1 MRSFGKIWQLIKL
14 LIIFNNKDLLFVL
27 CDLSLCYSPSE
38 KVLLQCF
45 EIYVNEGCPKDYKYL
60 S

>member
-14 LIIFNNKDLLFVL
+14 LIIFNNKNLLFVL
-27 CDLSLCYSPSE
+27 CDLSLCYLPSE
-38 KVLLQCF
+38 KVLQCF

>member
-1 MRSFGKIWQLIKL
+1 MRSFGKIWHLIKL

-27 CDLSLCYSPSE
+27 CDLSLCYLPSG
-38 KVLLQCF
+38 KVLLQYF
-45 EIYVNEGCPKDYKYL
+45 EIYVNEVYPKDYKYL

>member
-38 KVLLQCF
+38 KVLLQGF
-45 EIYVNEGCPKDYKYL
+45 EIHVNEGCPKDYKYL

>member
-14 LIIFNNKDLLFVL
+14 LIIFNNKNLLFIL
-27 CDLSLCYSPSE
+27 CDLSLCYLPSE
-38 KVLLQCF
+38 KVLQCF
-45 EIYVNEGCPKDYKYL
+45 EIYVNEGSPKDYKYL